1 MHTFT
6 LTVLCSLFAFLT
18 SALPATPGASLKEP
32 ERSPDRC
39 GPIATLQNASSD
51 PQDTCSA
58 VPSTDSK
65 TTSYKIAFIPPSTPS
80 VPGSVDWTLCP
91 PPIDQLCE
99 AIATNATAAK
109 GSWLFTT
116 EEVPTR
122 KRTLNCQ
129 VGIYIPS
136 DPSAAPRPEQKQ
148 CKAILE
154 SLISAS
160 MDIQNSGRQLVQG
173 ATVNLKDNPAA
184 AEGQFPL
191 PGGSGTGYPFNTAYP
206 SWVFNT
212 QIESYELPPGFTCRD
227 PFFDYDDCPGDGMG
241 EKV

>member
-39 GPIATLQNASSD
+39 GPIATLQTLSD

-65 TTSYKIAFIPPSTPS
+65 TTSYKIALLPSAMWN
-80 VPGSVDWTLCP
+80 DWTICGTTS
-91 PPIDQLCE
+91 DQLCE

-109 GSWLFTT
+109 ESWLFTT
-116 EEVPTR
+116 SKIPLADYTFS
-122 KRTLNCQ
+122 CQ

-136 DPSAAPRPEQKQ
+136 DPSAAPRPERKQ

-160 MDIQNSGRQLVQG
+160 NDGGPEIARG
-173 ATVNLKDNPAA
+173 ATVNLKDNPAE
-184 AEGQFPL
+184 AEGQFWL
-191 PGGSGTGYPFNTAYP
+191 PNGSGTGKYFCLSFP
-206 SWVFNT
+206 
-212 QIESYELPPGFTCRD
+212 IL
-227 PFFDYDDCPGDGMG
+227 
-241 EKV
+241 